1 MRAPKKIPFV
11 REKRF
16 NMTIYESEDNS
27 SVIISSP
34 KKIEERLKK
43 HNLEDIGKHVYDMYS
58 SDYSLE
64 EMDDNLKQYHLI
76 GFESVR
82 VYVRKYTRFRPCAAI
97 TVMVR

>member
-1 MRAPKKIPFV
+1 MRAPIKVPFI

-27 SVIISSP
+27 SVRISSP
-34 KKIEERLKK
+34 ATIKKQLMEYDLK
-43 HNLEDIGKHVYDMYS
+43 EIGKHVYDMYS

-64 EMDDNLKQYHLI
+64 EMDDNLKKYHLI